1 MRCFAMRRFSLRQV
15 PAPDLI
21 ADEPELSEVRERVS
35 GVMRQGARATLA
47 KRRAEV
53 SAMFDGVAPRYDLM
67 NDLASLGQ
75 DRAWRAEVVAAIR
88 PRPGMTV
95 LDLAAGTGTSSA
107 PFSARGA
114 FVVPVDLSL
123 GMLAE
128 GRRRHPQLPFVAG
141 DALALPFADGVFDAV
156 TISFACSVSRHLG
169 ALTELS
175 GHLPRRHDRRLRVLH
190 PRGVPSIGLG
200 FLGAPRVPGCRPIP
214 PPTTTSPS
222 PSWRGPTSR
231 RWPR

>member
-1 MRCFAMRRFSLRQV
+1 
-15 PAPDLI
+15 
-21 ADEPELSEVRERVS
+21 
-35 GVMRQGARATLA
+35 
-47 KRRAEV
+47 
-53 SAMFDGVAPRYDLM
+53 MFDGVAPRYDLM

-128 GRRRHPQLPFVAG
+128 GRRRHPQLPFVTGGTPLAPLPPAILQE
-141 DALALPFADGVFDAV
+141 DARRRTPSIDAPD
-156 TISFACSVSRHLG
+156 RY
-169 ALTELS
+169 
-175 GHLPRRHDRRLRVLH
+175 RRHARFR
-190 PRGVPSIGLG
+190 
-200 FLGAPRVPGCRPIP
+200 
-214 PPTTTSPS
+214 
-222 PSWRGPTSR
+222 
-231 RWPR
+231 